1 MAPFKALSAC
11 YTVFMMNLQSWILFS
26 GRLVLLFKHFHTGV
40 DCVLSLI
47 VRKEGPHGKPGMF
60 EVSYNDSFLPK
71 QMLWKSEVQSKL
83 MQTLGTVNW
92 PVTLCHTCQ

>member
-47 VRKEGPHGKPGMF
+47 VMKEGPHGKPGMF
-60 EVSYNDSFLPK
+60 EKYHTMTVFFPIK
-71 QMLWKSEVQSKL
+71 CFGKVKSS
-83 MQTLGTVNW
+83 
-92 PVTLCHTCQ
+92 PS